1 MSVKPSHTLREKHLL
16 SVLENRLLRMI
27 FGSKGNKV
35 SEEWKSLHKEEI
47 CDMFSALNIIL
58 VRKYRTLR
66 CRECATHAG
75 ENRRIQDFGGR
86 A

>member
-1 MSVKPSHTLREKHLL
+1 MGVKPSHTLREKHLL
-16 SVLENRLLRMI
+16 SVLENRLLRI
-27 FGSKGNKV
+27 FGSKGKEV
-35 SEEWKSLHKEEI
+35 PEEWKRLHKVEI
-47 CDMFSALNIIL
+47 CEVFSALNIIL
-58 VRKYRTLR
+58 VKKYRTLR